1 MNTIQI
7 QLPTDPS
14 YWGSTATDSD
24 VERILD
30 RLESMLSQE
39 FSSRADLRFERTET
53 PRGTGVHSEDDEL
66 AEEVFRWIE
75 ENWTAAL

>member
-1 MNTIQI
+1 MPTIQI

-14 YWGSTATDSD
+14 YWGSVATQSD
-24 VERILD
+24 VERIHE

-39 FSSRADLRFERTET
+39 FGERADLRFERTST
-53 PRGTGVHSEDDEL
+53 PHGTGVHSENEGM
-66 AEEVFRWIE
+66 AEEIHAWIQ